1 MSRAMKSRSKR
12 DLSNTLCLVSETIF
26 AAFYFWRL
34 RDAHDREKERKGK
47 GKGKGK
53 RLVVLIVKKRI
64 PLPYIIFFLS
74 FSLAFF
80 RAFVSIA

>member
-1 MSRAMKSRSKR
+1 M
-12 DLSNTLCLVSETIF
+12 F

-34 RDAHDREKERKGK
+34 RGAHVREKEGK

>member
-1 MSRAMKSRSKR
+1 M
-12 DLSNTLCLVSETIF
+12 F

-34 RDAHDREKERKGK
+34 RGAHVREKDR
-47 GKGKGK
+47 KGKGK

-64 PLPYIIFFLS
+64 PLPYIVFFLS